1 MTTISEKEGNVF
13 IEDIEDIG
21 EGIPESEE
29 QVEAEEAG
37 AEAEAEESAE
47 AADEETG
54 AETESE
60 DSEESAG
67 ESEAESNNESSE
79 EDEELNVK
87 YMRLMADFQNFRRR
101 ADRER
106 SEIYARANENI
117 MTGLIDVLDNF
128 ERALADDSAEGD
140 EGFKKGME
148 LIFNQLKDVLT
159 KSGLE
164 EIEAEGTDFD
174 PNFHNAVMMEDTDK
188 VESGKVSEVLQKGY
202 MLNGRVIR
210 ASMVKVAN

>member
-13 IEDIEDIG
+13 VEDIG
-21 EGIPESEE
+21 EGMPESEE
-29 QVEAEEAG
+29 QVEAEAG
-37 AEAEAEESAE
+37 DMAD
-47 AADEETG
+47 AADEEAE

-60 DSEESAG
+60 NTEESAG
-67 ESEAESNNESSE
+67 ESEAESNNEASNEASE

-128 ERALADDSAEGD
+128 ERAMADDSAEGD

-164 EIEAEGTDFD
+164 EIEAEGADFD

>member
-1 MTTISEKEGNVF
+1 MTTISETEGTVF
-13 IEDIEDIG
+13 LEDIG
-21 EGIPESEE
+21 EDITDIGEGEPETEE
-29 QVEAEEAG
+29 QVEAAAEEA
-37 AEAEAEESAE
+37 E
-47 AADEETG
+47 

-60 DSEESAG
+60 NTEDSAD
-67 ESEAESNNESSE
+67 ESEAESNNEASNEASE

-128 ERALADDSAEGD
+128 ERAMADDSAEGD

-164 EIEAEGTDFD
+164 EIEAEGADFD

>member
-13 IEDIEDIG
+13 VEDIG

-29 QVEAEEAG
+29 KV
-37 AEAEAEESAE
+37 EAEAEEA
-47 AADEETG
+47 

-60 DSEESAG
+60 SSEESAG
-67 ESEAESNNESSE
+67 ESEAESNNESNE

-87 YMRLMADFQNFRRR
+87 YMRLMADFQNFRKR

-164 EIEAEGTDFD
+164 EIEAECTDFD